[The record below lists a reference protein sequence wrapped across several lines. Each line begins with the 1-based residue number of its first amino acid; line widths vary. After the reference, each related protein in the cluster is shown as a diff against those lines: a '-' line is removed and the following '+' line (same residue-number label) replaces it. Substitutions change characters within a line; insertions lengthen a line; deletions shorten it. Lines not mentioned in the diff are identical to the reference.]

1 MRRSL
6 LEVVHSVNC
15 RLDLEMR
22 LLIPIALEMA
32 MIEIAR
38 WSNIVVF
45 GGARLERIMPDS
57 LSSLASK
64 CEAASLAN
72 ILRKVMLSWVIR
84 P

>member
-45 GGARLERIMPDS
+45 GLERIMPDS